1 MDCHAL
7 LQRDLP
13 HPGIE
18 PVSLTS
24 PALAG
29 RFFTTSTTWEAPYM
43 FPNHMGRKGEGMVP
57 QRKSE
62 MLWLE
67 EEWMLDRPNQ
77 QNPGQHS
84 TLQSR
89 AQRTVFCPGHLRS
102 WAPMVWD
109 TETQGGAG
117 SGPRSQKSL
126 GLPWNR

>member
-1 MDCHAL
+1 
-7 LQRDLP
+7 
-13 HPGIE
+13 
-18 PVSLTS
+18 
-24 PALAG
+24 
-29 RFFTTSTTWEAPYM
+29 M

-57 QRKSE
+57 QRKTE

-89 AQRTVFCPGHLRS
+89 AQRTVFCPGHFRS

-109 TETQGGAG
+109 TETREELEVAQDHRSLQDFPGVDKNPPASTEDLG
-117 SGPRSQKSL
+117 SIPGLGRFHKPRS
-126 GLPWNR
+126 N